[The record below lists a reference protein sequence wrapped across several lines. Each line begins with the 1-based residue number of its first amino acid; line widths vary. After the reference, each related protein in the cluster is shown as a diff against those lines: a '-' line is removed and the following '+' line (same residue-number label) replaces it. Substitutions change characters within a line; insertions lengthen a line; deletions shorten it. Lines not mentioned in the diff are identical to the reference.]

1 MPNITSSYTQ
11 GEIAA
16 IDAKR
21 GTKTRDQWQRE
32 QVLLALKASTPA
44 TSGSVT
50 TASVS
55 VSGAFSGSTSGT
67 ATSTATTPPT
77 PTTVRR
83 GTRMGFSVG
92 PTASLA
98 VLDRI
103 AEIGFTWVRVS
114 HEMGWTGTI
123 DALAKTVAE
132 AHARGLKVEQ
142 SPQISGKTYT
152 GGLTQLNQ
160 FGQFCADCARVGV
173 DALSIGNEWNH
184 LPFWKAPTSTDPN
197 NATRTI
203 PQHPAVTQA
212 AFTWYGAQEA
222 RKINPSLPIAT
233 PGMSPE
239 SSVLNPYLWWPVFFD
254 SDAAN
259 MKAVKFT
266 AVDIHPYVW
275 PEDPSTNPY
284 QWNPGLQTPDIAK
297 AAIARGLSGE
307 IWYGEIGAPGYP
319 AGTTIPTIRGYVLDE
334 ARQQV
339 CYAGYFK
346 VIRSHEAAG
355 IKMRNIMWTTMFD
368 GQSVSVPGPEEYFGV
383 IRRDGTKKPTWQ
395 MLKDFGDELVL
406 P

>member
-1 MPNITSSYTQ
+1 MPNITSSYTAA
-11 GEIAA
+11 ETAA

-32 QVLLALKASTPA
+32 QVLLALKTTTPA
-44 TSGSVT
+44 TSGTVV

-55 VSGAFSGSTSGT
+55 VSGASTGT
-67 ATSTATTPPT
+67 VSTSTASSGTSPS
-77 PTTVRR
+77 TVRR
-83 GTRMGFSVG
+83 ATRMGFSVG

-114 HEMGWTGTI
+114 HEMGWAGTI

-142 SPQISGKTYT
+142 SPQISGKSYT
-152 GGLTQLNQ
+152 GGLTQLAQ
-160 FGQFCADCARVGV
+160 FGTFCADCARVGV
-173 DALSIGNEWNH
+173 DALSVGNEWNH
-184 LPFWKAPTSTDPN
+184 LPFWTGPTSTDPN
-197 NATRTI
+197 STTRTI
-203 PQHPAVTQA
+203 PQWMPTTQA
-212 AFTWYGAQEA
+212 GFAWYGAQEA
-222 RKINPSLPIAT
+222 RKVNPALPIAT

-239 SSVLNPYLWWPVFFD
+239 SSVLNPYVWWPAFFD
-254 SDAAN
+254 ADAAN
-259 MKAVKFT
+259 MRAAKFT

-275 PEDPSTNPY
+275 PEDPSINPY

-297 AAIARGLSGE
+297 AAIARGMSGE

-319 AGTTIPTIRGYVLDE
+319 AGTTIPTVRGFLLDE

-339 CYAGYFK
+339 CYNGYFK
-346 VIRSHEAAG
+346 VIRNHEAAG
-355 IKMRNIMWTTMFD
+355 IKVRNIMWTTMFD
-368 GQSVSVPGPEEYFGV
+368 GQSVSVPGPEEYFGI